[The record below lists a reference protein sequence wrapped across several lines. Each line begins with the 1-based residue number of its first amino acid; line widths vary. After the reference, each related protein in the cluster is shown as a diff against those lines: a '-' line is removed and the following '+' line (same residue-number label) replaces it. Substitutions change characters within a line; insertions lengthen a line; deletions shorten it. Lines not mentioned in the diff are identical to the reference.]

1 MFCSCWSLK
10 EHEDN
15 LMWERYGKENP
26 TAVAIQSTV
35 KRLISS
41 MEEIDGNIHIGKIT
55 YMDYEKDSMKS
66 YENFSETNLADPKKV
81 LELFYTPIMHKR
93 KLYSSEKEL
102 RIVTSFENISE
113 IFCNRVYT
121 SDIPYYSDKLFD
133 FVDRMSSSNKTEK
146 MRKIPNRIKV
156 GLDLTKLI
164 NSIYISPYA
173 EEFLYQTL
181 SKIMDDRKMQ
191 NVKIRESEI

>member
-1 MFCSCWSLK
+1 
-10 EHEDN
+10 
-15 LMWERYGKENP
+15 
-26 TAVAIQSTV
+26 
-35 KRLISS
+35 
-41 MEEIDGNIHIGKIT
+41 
-55 YMDYEKDSMKS
+55 
-66 YENFSETNLADPKKV
+66 
-81 LELFYTPIMHKR
+81 
-93 KLYSSEKEL
+93 
-102 RIVTSFENISE
+102 
-113 IFCNRVYT
+113 
-121 SDIPYYSDKLFD
+121 
-133 FVDRMSSSNKTEK
+133 MSSSNKTEK